1 MGGSTACGTNSTSED
16 NDHQRQ
22 SIEGLQSRWQ
32 GDVGES
38 YASEYVTNELGWT
51 AEFFDK
57 MDHGFDGVFRSP
69 SGKLSIMESK
79 LTTASGK
86 SALGYPNIGREGSV
100 DWVRY
105 YAEQMCDRSSSY
117 FTKDN
122 AKIGEEILRVGPENV
137 PFLIVHV
144 NPSTLKT
151 DETYLR

>member
-1 MGGSTACGTNSTSED
+1 MSGSTVCGTNGSPD
-16 NDHQRQ
+16 DCVHQKQ
-22 SIEGLQSRWQ
+22 SMEGLQSRWQ

-57 MDHGFDGVFRSP
+57 MDHGFDGVFRTP
-69 SGKLSIMESK
+69 GGKLAIMESK
-79 LTTASGK
+79 LTTTSGK

-100 DWVRY
+100 EWVRY
-105 YAEQMCDRSSSY
+105 YAEQMSDQNSSFYTS
-117 FTKDN
+117 DN

-144 NPSTLKT
+144 DPSTLRT